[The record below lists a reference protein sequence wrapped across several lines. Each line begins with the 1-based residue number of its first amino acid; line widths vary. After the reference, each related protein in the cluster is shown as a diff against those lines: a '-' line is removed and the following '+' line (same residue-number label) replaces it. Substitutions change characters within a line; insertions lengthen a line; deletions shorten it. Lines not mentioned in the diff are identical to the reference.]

1 VYIEEEKICGDM
13 NGMKEVPPTTGC
25 NGDMKN
31 KVSPPKEKDDGSK
44 RPINAMPDMTGVT
57 ITVSA
62 EETLQLTKDRGKSSR
77 SRRRGDKKKDNVVT
91 AITDTIAQSPST
103 TKQPSKST
111 NLESRANVEKE
122 FTSFIA
128 NLSLKKSSESQI
140 ESIVKE
146 GATGGKIII
155 DDPSHTDGNIEQQ
168 TSVSYKKQP
177 SSTVDIDCETNEAV
191 GLRKSE
197 FLDNTIIDTGYSEG
211 ISSRRGSDYEG
222 TNTIDEN
229 DSITSW
235 SKTAEDDQQASSSQ
249 TATRKE
255 SENTAT
261 ETTAIESASPQEDSG
276 DVDDYNNSGGSGGKP
291 LSAPTRLP
299 SRRTPTQPFHRSS
312 LRQSREKE
320 KNSPAGH
327 GDRGGRP
334 EFNRGISWASLIS
347 MESKKKQKE
356 EQKLKH
362 TTTNSPGRRKGRDR
376 NELNSSQTSIATPES
391 RMSRKSHTSRG
402 SYKSDYSRR
411 SQGSKSSKGSRSV
424 SWKNET
430 EMSMASCKDPK
441 YIRKQAKERF
451 ERGIHYAKRGKFS
464 TARERFLMALR
475 YRVMHYG
482 PIHHNVAA
490 VHEMLGQVNFFLSEE
505 ADEDEFEA
513 SLVRRSSGGEK
524 SDEDQQSGGWD
535 VTSLENETSKSRS
548 NVYLQKA
555 AMHYRTVL
563 DILGSKNKA
572 VCDGSITTKS
582 STKQS
587 IANSSISSVGGGF
600 PHPSSDA
607 VAAASFK
614 WSKIADT
621 YKEIDEEDDSDDDE
635 DNHQPSESLL
645 EIIHRVQHKLS
656 SLPVTITSKGGKTR
670 SYVSGFLR
678 DESLE
683 N

>member
-211 ISSRRGSDYEG
+211 ISSRRGSDYG

-362 TTTNSPGRRKGRDR
+362 TAIIVKLTSPP
-376 NELNSSQTSIATPES
+376 NLFSASV
-391 RMSRKSHTSRG
+391 TSRI
-402 SYKSDYSRR
+402 SRLV
-411 SQGSKSSKGSRSV
+411 SRSGR
-424 SWKNET
+424 STNILRGNRLRT
-430 EMSMASCKDPK
+430 AS
-441 YIRKQAKERF
+441 
-451 ERGIHYAKRGKFS
+451 
-464 TARERFLMALR
+464 
-475 YRVMHYG
+475 
-482 PIHHNVAA
+482 
-490 VHEMLGQVNFFLSEE
+490 
-505 ADEDEFEA
+505 
-513 SLVRRSSGGEK
+513 
-524 SDEDQQSGGWD
+524 
-535 VTSLENETSKSRS
+535 SRS
-548 NVYLQKA
+548 NGRLVEP
-555 AMHYRTVL
+555 
-563 DILGSKNKA
+563 
-572 VCDGSITTKS
+572 ITT
-582 STKQS
+582 TL
-587 IANSSISSVGGGF
+587 
-600 PHPSSDA
+600 
-607 VAAASFK
+607 
-614 WSKIADT
+614 
-621 YKEIDEEDDSDDDE
+621 
-635 DNHQPSESLL
+635 SE
-645 EIIHRVQHKLS
+645 
-656 SLPVTITSKGGKTR
+656 PVTPL
-670 SYVSGFLR
+670 VPELR
-678 DESLE
+678 PSHSLIIV
-683 N
+683 